1 MRLHMIQSLIP
12 WVGTCAALL
21 TSLSY
26 LPQVQKAWP
35 HGSTSDLSLTMLVT
49 LTTGLMLWIGYGV
62 LRGDWVII
70 AANVVGAV
78 LSAGVLAFKIR
89 DMRSRGCGTTGG

>member
-1 MRLHMIQSLIP
+1 
-12 WVGTCAALL
+12 
-21 TSLSY
+21 
-26 LPQVQKAWP
+26 
-35 HGSTSDLSLTMLVT
+35 MLVT
-49 LTTGLMLWIGYGV
+49 LTTGLTLWIGYGV

-89 DMRSRGCGTTGG
+89 DMRSRDCGTTAG

>member
-1 MRLHMIQSLIP
+1 
-12 WVGTCAALL
+12 
-21 TSLSY
+21 
-26 LPQVQKAWP
+26 
-35 HGSTSDLSLTMLVT
+35 MLVT